1 MALLAVVVIVAV
13 AQLLG
18 AVAERIGQPRVMGAI
33 LGGILLGPSPLG
45 ALAPRWCE
53 GLFQPQVRDQI
64 NLLAQLGLVLFMF
77 LVGLEIN
84 PQLIRQRLALASRIC
99 LDGVVLPL
107 LLGVGLAALL
117 ERWQPVL
124 IQGNHTP
131 EGALFLGVA
140 MAITAFP
147 VWVRIL
153 TERQLLCLRHRGP
166 RGRWHQRAL
175 GWNTSQRIGSRRS
188 WEKESRLGERHS
200 RLR

>member
-1 MALLAVVVIVAV
+1 MRA
-13 AQLLG
+13 
-18 AVAERIGQPRVMGAI
+18 
-33 LGGILLGPSPLG
+33 
-45 ALAPRWCE
+45 
-53 GLFQPQVRDQI
+53 QI

-117 ERWQPVL
+117 ERWQPAL

-147 VWVRIL
+147 VWARIL

-166 RGRWHQRAL
+166 RG
-175 GWNTSQRIGSRRS
+175 
-188 WEKESRLGERHS
+188 
-200 RLR
+200 

>member
-1 MALLAVVVIVAV
+1 MTLRMPFSSQATALLAVVVIIAV

-18 AVAERIGQPRVMGAI
+18 ALAERIGQPRVMGDI
-33 LGGILLGPSPLG
+33 LGGILLGPSLLG
-45 ALAPRWCE
+45 ALAPRGYGW
-53 GLFQPQVRDQI
+53 LFQPQVRDQL

-99 LDGVVLPL
+99 LVGVVLPL

-117 ERWQPVL
+117 ERWQPAL

-147 VWVRIL
+147 VWARIL

-166 RGRWHQRAL
+166 RG
-175 GWNTSQRIGSRRS
+175 
-188 WEKESRLGERHS
+188 
-200 RLR
+200 